1 LEKAIYSA
9 IVQNE
14 SLAFIEN
21 GVVKMRRNVPLF
33 IGGIVFLALFN
44 LTIAG
49 VLVSLVFNLFS
60 LSLAPAQQFLSELV
74 TLFF

>member
-1 LEKAIYSA
+1 
-9 IVQNE
+9 
-14 SLAFIEN
+14 
-21 GVVKMRRNVPLF
+21 MRRNVPLF

-44 LTIAG
+44 LTVAG

>member
-1 LEKAIYSA
+1 
-9 IVQNE
+9 
-14 SLAFIEN
+14 
-21 GVVKMRRNVPLF
+21 MRRNIPLF

-60 LSLAPAQQFLSELV
+60 LSLAPVQQFLSELV
-74 TLFF
+74 TLLFWVLINRYYLKVRLMH